1 MSKKMR
7 AFVCVLLSTV
17 LMLSM
22 NVWGGAIV
30 SAEETAVQPR
40 LSYTNYVDASLS
52 FSSTGTAYCIAD
64 VQGYQGITTSI
75 HIKMELQKYTVL
87 WWSTEYTW
95 EGSTN
100 GYYHALSKSRS
111 VSSGKYRVKVTATVY
126 SGSNSEEVE
135 VTTKAK
141 TYSG

>member
-1 MSKKMR
+1 MFKKMR
-7 AFVCVLLSTV
+7 AFICMLLSTV
-17 LMLSM
+17 LLLSM

-40 LSYTNYVDASLS
+40 LSYTNYVDAALNITSA
-52 FSSTGTAYCIAD
+52 GTARCTAD
-64 VQGYQGITTSI
+64 VEGYDGITTSI

-95 EGSTN
+95 EGSIN
-100 GYYHALSKSRS
+100 RYYHTLSKSRS

-135 VTTKAK
+135 VTTTAR